1 MSGRS
6 STSGLTGVVLIG
18 LGLLLA
24 ACSVGSVATPSASS
38 PGATPA
44 ASTSNQQ
51 VNEADNGQTVTV
63 TVGSFVTLQLGNTY
77 WQVAASSDSA
87 VLVLASGPT
96 ASGAGPSACLP
107 GMGCGT
113 VTAVFR
119 AVAPGSATVSA
130 SRTTCGEA
138 LLCTGSAGAY
148 EVTIVVSGAS
158 APSSASPVAS
168 PEVICDPSQLN
179 PTPSLTCRPALVA
192 ALAVLAP
199 AHPPIIREE
208 FRWGGLC
215 PPDAP
220 CAPPLGDQ
228 GIVIIDFASGQ
239 PEFVYVSTAPGGVV
253 AASSPAPYP
262 SGY

>member
-1 MSGRS
+1 
-6 STSGLTGVVLIG
+6 
-18 LGLLLA
+18 
-24 ACSVGSVATPSASS
+24 
-38 PGATPA
+38 
-44 ASTSNQQ
+44 
-51 VNEADNGQTVTV
+51 
-63 TVGSFVTLQLGNTY
+63 
-77 WQVAASSDSA
+77 
-87 VLVLASGPT
+87 
-96 ASGAGPSACLP
+96 
-107 GMGCGT
+107 MGCGT

-119 AVAPGSATVSA
+119 AVAPGSATITA

-179 PTPSLTCRPALVA
+179 PSPSLTCRPALVA
-192 ALAVLAP
+192 ALGVLAP

-228 GIVIIDFASGQ
+228 GIVIFDFASG
-239 PEFVYVSTAPGGVV
+239 PPVFVYLSAGAGGVV
-253 AASSPAPYP
+253 VASSPAPYP